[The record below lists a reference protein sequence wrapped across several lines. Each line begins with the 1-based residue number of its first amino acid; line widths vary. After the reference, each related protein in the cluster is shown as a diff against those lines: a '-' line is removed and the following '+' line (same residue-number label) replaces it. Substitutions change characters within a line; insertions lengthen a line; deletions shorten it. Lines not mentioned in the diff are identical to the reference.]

1 MSKINLYSLSN
12 EELTTMLENGH
23 QEVERRERV
32 GELVKQVN
40 ELLYEL
46 SGELNGYEWLAFV
59 HNQFG
64 KELFNTKDIEESED
78 FMSGWFAPQIM
89 IEREE

>member
-1 MSKINLYSLSN
+1 MNINVRKFSD
-12 EELTTMLENGH
+12 EELDTFQEEINNELSRRKHIDKLVENI
-23 QEVERRERV
+23 
-32 GELVKQVN
+32 N

>member
-1 MSKINLYSLSN
+1 MDINVRNFSDKELDTFQEEINNELS
-12 EELTTMLENGH
+12 
-23 QEVERRERV
+23 RRKHV
-32 GELVKQVN
+32 DKLVDNIN

-46 SGELNGYEWLAFV
+46 NGELSGYEWLAFV
-59 HNQFG
+59 HNQSG

-78 FMSGWFAPQIM
+78 FTSAWFAPRIM